1 MDSVSLFFVSKQE
14 KEYKEALEAFN
25 DKSREKAQLVA
36 KLMEVTGFYD
46 KSKNPF
52 LFFFIRF

>member
-1 MDSVSLFFVSKQE
+1 MMDDGFCFFVSKQE

-36 KLMEVTGFYD
+36 KLMEV
-46 KSKNPF
+46 NWF
-52 LFFFIRF
+52 L

>member
-52 LFFFIRF
+52 LYFFH